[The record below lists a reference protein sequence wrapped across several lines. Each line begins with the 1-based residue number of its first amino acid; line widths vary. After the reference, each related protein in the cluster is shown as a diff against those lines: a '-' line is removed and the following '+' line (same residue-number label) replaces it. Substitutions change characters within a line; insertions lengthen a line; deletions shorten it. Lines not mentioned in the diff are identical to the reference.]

1 MLKIIFIIS
10 WFSEPPLTQGL
21 FDIRQIEIP
30 GNKGECLGD
39 EEQGLFDIRQGGIS
53 GNKGECSGDGEI
65 CCANV
70 KIEYKCVEAD
80 QCLEWVFHA
89 KLLTI
94 IIVIYNYKL

>member
-39 EEQGLFDIRQGGIS
+39 EE
-53 GNKGECSGDGEI
+53 I